1 MAELERAEGKKV
13 WRGDFLTEKSMTSLL
28 SLTNDIVTGYSSL
41 PQVEAVVLAG
51 SQTSGTAD
59 QDSDIDLY
67 VYLRAEIP
75 VRVRASIAMAG
86 AQYAEVDNRFWEPGD
101 EWVDADTGIHVD
113 VMFRSIEWIEEQ
125 LERVLRRHEAFVG
138 YSTCFWY
145 NVLSSEILYDRTG
158 WFRALQ
164 EAANQPYP
172 ESLRRAIIAK
182 NHPILR
188 RSISSYL
195 HQLERAVAHDDLVS
209 INHRVAALL
218 ASYFDILFA
227 VNRMPHPGEKR
238 LVEIASEKCAKVPT
252 AMSEQVSELIH
263 AVSQGDQGV
272 IEKASILID
281 GLDDLLSAEGLDPA
295 GVGQG

>member
-1 MAELERAEGKKV
+1 MVELERAECKKV
-13 WRGDFLTEKSMTSLL
+13 WRDDSLAEKSMKSLL
-28 SLTNDIVTGYSSL
+28 SLTNDIVAGYSSL
-41 PQVEAVVLAG
+41 PQVEAVALAG

-59 QDSDIDLY
+59 QGSDIDVY
-67 VYLRAEIP
+67 VYSRAEIP
-75 VRVRASIAMAG
+75 VSVRASIAMAG

-101 EWVDADTGIHVD
+101 EWVDADTGTHVD
-113 VMFRSIEWIEEQ
+113 VMFRSLEWIEEQ
-125 LERVLRRHEAFVG
+125 LERVLRRHEACVG
-138 YSTCFWY
+138 YSTCFWH
-145 NVLSSEILYDRTG
+145 NVLSSQILYDRKG

-172 ESLRRAIIAK
+172 ESLRRAIIAR

-188 RSISSYL
+188 RNLSSYL

-238 LVEIASEKCAKVPT
+238 LVEIALEKCTKVPA
-252 AMSEQVSELIH
+252 AMGEQVRELIQ
-263 AVSQGDQGV
+263 AVSQGDEGV
-272 IEKASILID
+272 IKKASALID
-281 GLDDLLSAEGLDPA
+281 GLDDLLGAEGLDLA
-295 GVGQG
+295 EVGQG